1 MKKIVKTVLL
11 LSLIFSLSGC
21 AMLSNL
27 GNELKGMTLGNEYN
41 ITFYDNSGFE
51 FMSAHGKNI
60 GITPNYVYEKSFT
73 SDGDV
78 IRKKTLSSVVT
89 VTLDGKEI
97 ESCGTTMIFA
107 ETGLE
112 PEVEFTTKDIDEN
125 GGTVAYV
132 AKLVNEYKNYF
143 GKSRVA
149 VIQSQLGNPICA
161 FSGDSVY
168 WEVVEDLP
176 KTTKLMID
184 GNALYIHRANFQIID
199 LELLN

>member
-1 MKKIVKTVLL
+1 MKKIIKTVLL

-21 AMLSNL
+21 ALLSNL

-60 GITPNYVYEKSFT
+60 GITPNYVYEKS
-73 SDGDV
+73 
-78 IRKKTLSSVVT
+78 
-89 VTLDGKEI
+89 DGKEI

-112 PEVEFTTKDIDEN
+112 PEVEFTAKDIDEN